1 MEIKVRRHGDT
12 IVLELGERIDAYGSG
27 ELDSRLDALFLDENL
42 ACIAFDMSNVRYI
55 SSAGIRTIVRTL
67 KKLRKRNGALALC
80 GVQPYCRNVLETAG
94 MLRSLDIFPTRSEAM
109 DFLQSVH
116 WERQA
121 LENWDRM
128 EQMESPIGHFRFVPG
143 ENTPTEIKVI
153 GSIADIF
160 HSRVD
165 QPRIFS
171 RRFSQTEYS
180 IGVGGLGETP
190 EDYMKVMGSM
200 ITIGGTMA
208 WLPTDGHDLADFLLP
223 RNDTGSVLIRTPFNL
238 TLSGGFNEY
247 IMFESSE
254 EEGTTIDRL
263 YKGLF
268 LLARR
273 RRRDFKGVL
282 GIAAWMQAS
291 EVYAATLMKSPIR
304 EMAPENKRVI
314 TDPSNSDLWMRR
326 DNLPRHRNVTC
337 LTCGVGVDL
346 SCDLSVYDQ
355 SGLYA
360 AFYIDPET
368 AGDKGQ
374 ILNNHAAIFDHTPM
388 PEKMVCLD
396 KKVRGISARNEF
408 LDMRRLRDKTRI
420 TKAFIGISYPGK
432 LVRDTSGWQGPV
444 AEGVVSRNIADRRYR
459 TESDFPRIPEKR
471 EAELNKFQRF
481 LEAQQAKL
489 SMAEKKDSTGNL

>member
-1 MEIKVRRHGDT
+1 MKINARRHGDT
-12 IVLELGERIDAYGSG
+12 LVVELGKRVDAYGSG
-27 ELDSRLDALFLDENL
+27 ELDKRLDALFMDEDL
-42 ACIAFDMSNVRYI
+42 ACIAFDMSNVRYL
-55 SSAGIRTIVRTL
+55 SSAGIRIIVRTL
-67 KKLRKRNGALALC
+67 KKLKKRGGALALC
-80 GVQPYCRNVLETAG
+80 GVQHYCRNVLETAG
-94 MLRSLDIFPTRSEAM
+94 MTRSLNIFNTRSEAM

-128 EQMESPIGHFRFVPG
+128 EQMDSPIGHFRFVPG
-143 ENTPTEIKVI
+143 ENTQTEIRVI

-165 QPRIFS
+165 QSRMFS

-180 IGVGGLGETP
+180 IGVGGLGEVP
-190 EDYMKVMGSM
+190 EDYMKLMGSM

-238 TLSGGFNEY
+238 TLSSGFNEY
-247 IMFESSE
+247 IMFQSSE
-254 EEGTTIDRL
+254 EGGTTLDRL
-263 YKGLF
+263 YRGLF

-282 GIAAWMQAS
+282 GIASWMQAS

-304 EMAPENKRVI
+304 ELAPENKRTI
-314 TDPSNSDLWMRR
+314 TDPSNSDQWMKR
-326 DNLPRHRNVTC
+326 DSLPRHRDVTC
-337 LTCGVGVDL
+337 LNCGVGVDL

-355 SGLYA
+355 SGMYA
-360 AFYIDPET
+360 AFYIDPAT

-374 ILNNHAAIFDHTPM
+374 LLNNHSAIFEHTPM
-388 PEKMVCLD
+388 PDKLVCLD
-396 KKVRGISARNEF
+396 KEVREISATKEF
-408 LDMRRLRDKTRI
+408 MDMRRLRDSTRI
-420 TKAFIGISYPGK
+420 TKAFIGISYPRR
-432 LVRDTSGWQGPV
+432 LVRDTSGWQGTMNEAPV
-444 AEGVVSRNIADRRYR
+444 NRSVADKRYR
-459 TESDFPRIPEKR
+459 TESDFPKIPEKR
-471 EAELNKFQRF
+471 EAELNKFQQF

-489 SMAEKKDSTGNL
+489 AMIEKTDPSENR